1 MVESNKRNNGL
12 FTGLPAVF
20 CGVRCPACHF
30 FFLRS
35 SFLQEQLSHNLLACW
50 LKQKTQIAKKIKIS
64 KIPKKIK
71 TLPKSKKKRKSK
83 KTKKKTKKK
92 QKKKNKIKKLP
103 LYRNFKTFQTHFLKL
118 FVTIHIFSFFV
129 FSKRYQIFKMK
140 IIYDCKML
148 IRCK

>member
-20 CGVRCPACHF
+20 CGVRCPAFHS

-50 LKQKTQIAKKIKIS
+50 LKQKTQIPKKLKYRKFQKKIKF
-64 KIPKKIK
+64 
-71 TLPKSKKKRKSK
+71 LPKCKKKKTK
-83 KTKKKTKKK
+83 IEKTKKKTKE
-92 QKKKNKIKKLP
+92 KNKRKKLP

-118 FVTIHIFSFFV
+118 FLTIHISAFFV
-129 FSKRYQIFKMK
+129 FSKQYQIIKMK
-140 IIYDCKML
+140 INYDCKML